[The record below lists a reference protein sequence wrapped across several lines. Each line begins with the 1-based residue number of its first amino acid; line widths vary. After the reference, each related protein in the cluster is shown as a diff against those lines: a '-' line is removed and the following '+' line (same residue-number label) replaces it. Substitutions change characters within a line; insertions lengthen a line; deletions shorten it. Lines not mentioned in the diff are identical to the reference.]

1 MRFIHRFDPWRG
13 KLCTCPLKYTLDP
26 YTGCGHQCRYCYITS
41 YIRDGFNPRPKAGL
55 IEGLKKDL
63 VKLNPEIPISI
74 SNSSDPYTP
83 PDGELELTRKALEV
97 ILPRGFKVLLVTKSS
112 LVLRDLKLIARGNC
126 SVSMTIT
133 TLDEVKAKRMEPHA
147 PPPSQRLKA
156 LAALTN
162 GGVPCSLRL
171 DPIVPGYNSREDELK
186 DIIKEAAKAGVKHV
200 VASTFKPRPDGFKRV
215 ASAFPELR
223 QLLRR
228 LYYEEGRKI
237 SGARYLADEKRRELL
252 KTVKELA
259 EAEGLTFAACREGFP
274 ELHSAPSCDGTHLIP
289 IRIRVAGLTG
299 WSTGS

>member
-26 YTGCGHQCRYCYITS
+26 YTGCGHRCRYCYITS

-83 PDGELELTRKALEV
+83 PDEELELTRKALEV

-133 TLDEVKAKRMEPHA
+133 TLDEVKAKRMEPRA

-156 LAALTN
+156 LATLTSE
-162 GGVPCSLRL
+162 GVPCSLRL
-171 DPIVPGYNSREDELK
+171 DPIVPGYNSGEDELK
-186 DIIKEAAKAGVKHV
+186 TIIKEAAKAGVEHV
-200 VASTFKPRPDGFKRV
+200 VTSTFKPRPDGFKRV
-215 ASAFPELR
+215 VSAFPELK

-228 LYYEEGRKI
+228 LYYEEGRRI

-252 KTVKELA
+252 KMVKELA